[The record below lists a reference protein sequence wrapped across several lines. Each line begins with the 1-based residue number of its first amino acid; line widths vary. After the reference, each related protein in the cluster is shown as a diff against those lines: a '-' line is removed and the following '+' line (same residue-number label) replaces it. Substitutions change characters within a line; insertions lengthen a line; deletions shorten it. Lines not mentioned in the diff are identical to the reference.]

1 MQNILRLGVH
11 DDFLAVNVHIAVG
24 GAGGGLGCAL
34 GDALQLFALGI
45 GHQTLASLGGY
56 EVGRLL
62 AAVGQIALAV
72 QRSEVAGGS
81 ASDLI
86 GLAGNV
92 HFLRGGDIQTVVLQG
107 QSVAR
112 SSGNIDLDIH
122 LIASDGNGGGS
133 ILADG
138 LSLVGIHQRSH
149 AQERVGAGVRILA
162 LDGQHHDGLAVQ
174 LGVCSA
180 GVGRS
185 IELELGHEGGLGLV
199 EEQLRGEVN
208 GESSSAALVGR
219 GVEVHGVAVNAKR
232 LDSSV
237 GCGLHRGKGV
247 LLDESLLD
255 LSGQVADGGLGRNL
269 LRHNS
274 VLLKIISAYQ
284 RFPAAFLPRRAGLHS
299 S

>member
-11 DDFLAVNVHIAVG
+11 DDFLAVDVHIAVG
-24 GAGGGLGCAL
+24 GAGGSLGCAL
-34 GDALQLFALGI
+34 RDTGQLFALGI
-45 GHQTLASLGGY
+45 GHQALTGLSSH

-62 AAVGQIALAV
+62 TAVGQIALAI
-72 QRSEVAGGS
+72 QCSKVAGGGT
-81 ASDLI
+81 SDLI

-92 HFLRGGDIQTVVLQG
+92 HFLRGGNIQTVVLQN

-122 LIASDGNGGGS
+122 LIASDGNGGGC
-133 ILADG
+133 ILAGG
-138 LSLVGIHQRSH
+138 LCGVGIDQSSH
-149 AQERVGAGVRILA
+149 VQERVGAVVGVLT
-162 LDGQHHDGLAVQ
+162 LDGQNHDRLAVQ
-174 LGVCSA
+174 LGVGGA

-284 RFPAAFLPRRAGLHS
+284 RFPAAFLPRSAGLRS